1 MESNPNL
8 TFDDA
13 EKVLEEIGHTIGR
26 LLTVLQ
32 VRGQITDEDREFVRG
47 ALDQDTWYKQATRS
61 PYDIFMD
68 LLNSADV
75 KKPDM
80 PNDT

>member
-13 EKVLEEIGHTIGR
+13 EKVFEEIGHIIGR

-47 ALDQDTWYKQATRS
+47 ALDQDTWYKHATRS

-68 LLNSADV
+68 LLNNADV